1 MHLRTHDT
9 NTRSTVTDMLQA
21 MPMLTQPDARLGDV
35 AAYLRHQVA
44 GQYDVLTSAT
54 TTYAQIEAKDFDQ
67 IHRLLSRFYKVLV
80 IDTGNNEGSSNWR
93 EAMKA
98 ADALVIP
105 IKWKSLSCAAAVQML
120 EELDNQG
127 PEAQRL
133 IRRAVIAVSNGPGDV
148 NKEVEK
154 QLRPYFESRA
164 AAVVDIP
171 TDMHIAAEGPL
182 DHSAL
187 QPTTR
192 RAALELAAKVS
203 EQITTALNVPR

>member
-1 MHLRTHDT
+1 
-9 NTRSTVTDMLQA
+9 
-21 MPMLTQPDARLGDV
+21 
-35 AAYLRHQVA
+35 
-44 GQYDVLTSAT
+44 
-54 TTYAQIEAKDFDQ
+54 
-67 IHRLLSRFYKVLV
+67 VLV

-98 ADALVIP
+98 SDVLVIP

-120 EELDNQG
+120 EELDHQG
-127 PEAQRL
+127 PDAQRL

-171 TDMHIAAEGPL
+171 TDQHIAAEGPL

-187 QPTTR
+187 QPATR
-192 RAALELAAKVS
+192 RAALELAAKVA
-203 EQITTALNVPR
+203 EQITIALNVPR